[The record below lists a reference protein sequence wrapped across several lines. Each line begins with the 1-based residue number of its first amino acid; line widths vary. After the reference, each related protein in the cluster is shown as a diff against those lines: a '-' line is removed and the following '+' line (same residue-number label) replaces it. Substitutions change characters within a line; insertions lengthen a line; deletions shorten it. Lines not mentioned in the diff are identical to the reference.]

1 MKKMYNKG
9 FTLIELLA
17 VVIILAV
24 VLLIAVPAVLNLI
37 TQTNENKFR
46 TESIAAIAAV
56 HDSIIMELTSPGL
69 GGITL
74 PTTTTEA
81 TLVKIS
87 DLTNLDNKLLNNN
100 NSYALVYMN
109 ANGKY
114 DMFINFSNGSYQYT
128 EDVEANA
135 VKDSKLGIEAIK
147 IHKEGDIKYPANGS
161 KVGEGDAY
169 TVVAPAE

>member
-24 VLLIAVPAVLNLI
+24 VLLIAVPTVLNLI
-37 TQTNENKFR
+37 AQTNKNKFR

-56 HDSIIMELTSPGL
+56 HDSITMELTSPGL

-114 DMFINFSNGSYQYT
+114 DMLVNFSNGSYQYV
-128 EDVEANA
+128 DIEAA
-135 VKDSKLGIEAIK
+135 EVKDTTTGIDNIATVTGILTYPT
-147 IHKEGDIKYPANGS
+147 IGDTVGS
-161 KVGEGDAY
+161 Y
-169 TVVAPAE
+169 TVIE